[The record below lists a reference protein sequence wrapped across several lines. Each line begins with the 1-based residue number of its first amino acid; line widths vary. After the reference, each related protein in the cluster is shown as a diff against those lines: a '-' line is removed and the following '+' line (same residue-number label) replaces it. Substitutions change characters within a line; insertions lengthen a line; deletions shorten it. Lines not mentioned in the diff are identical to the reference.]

1 MQNSSAGKIEACSL
15 WPFEWAQNAFEQ
27 RLFDFPPQRRAIAHF
42 ERADIVG
49 NDICGLM
56 AR

>member
-1 MQNSSAGKIEACSL
+1 MQNSSAGEIEACSL
-15 WPFEWAQNAFEQ
+15 RPSEWAQNAFEQ

-49 NDICGLM
+49 NDICGLV